1 MKNNPALRE
10 SPRSQPAG
18 VIPAQRDAS
27 ILSWLEGT
35 NRLLERETVGN
46 PLATEEEE
54 EEITELIDSNDD
66 SFDDDDDDDLDLDD

>member
-27 ILSWLEGT
+27 ILDWLEGT

-46 PLATEEEE
+46 PFGPEEE
-54 EEITELIDSNDD
+54 EEITELMDSNDD